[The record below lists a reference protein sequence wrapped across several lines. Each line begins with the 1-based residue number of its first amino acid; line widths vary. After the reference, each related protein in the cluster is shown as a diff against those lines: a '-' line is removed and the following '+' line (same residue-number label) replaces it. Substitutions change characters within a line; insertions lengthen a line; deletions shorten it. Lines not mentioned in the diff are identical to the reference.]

1 MNALYPGKLID
12 DISHDLAIGNV
23 TMATVEKRVQL
34 DVIACKAIIDLL
46 NPSPIGRI
54 LLELILAEQ
63 ANMMRTNLKNQIMW
77 VNMQNNK

>member
-1 MNALYPGKLID
+1 MKALYPGKLID